1 MDILDIIHKVKFSP
15 ISCRRIS
22 KVARTYKLNCM
33 SAGSSILLL
42 SEYVKIFGRSPLLR
56 LLARGKASTTRQ
68 MWPCCHR
75 IRSDP
80 ISVPMEENFV
90 KSLVN
95 LTHCER
101 RNHLAIRYNLRRID
115 LLENAHLNSKNRS
128 STVRHVVFNNR

>member
-1 MDILDIIHKVKFSP
+1 MDTLDIIHKVKFSS

-22 KVARTYKLNCM
+22 EVARTHKLNCI
-33 SAGSSILLL
+33 SAVSSIHLH
-42 SEYVKIFGRSPLLR
+42 LLR
-56 LLARGKASTTRQ
+56 LLTRGKTSATQQ

-75 IRSDP
+75 IRSEP
-80 ISVPMEENFV
+80 ISVPVEEDFV
-90 KSLVN
+90 KSLVD

-115 LLENAHLNSKNRS
+115 LLENVHLNSTNRS